1 MEIGRP
7 AANRY
12 DDVRERERLLSLRTQ
27 TPSRLSHQS
36 QRVFRSIPERERGG
50 GNDCRES
57 IRCASAG
64 WEGRKERVAST
75 LLLAKVDKIVF
86 PSTRRTLLW
95 NDTVQTRKLPTKQMI
110 ARYHGDFQEEKEE
123 EKKTSKDKR
132 RRRKRKP
139 TSAMISFH
147 KRGGRNLMEI
157 SSRQR
162 VDRNK
167 RHPTTLLF
175 SFFFFCSPLALSFYW
190 LRWWWRKKFV

>member
-36 QRVFRSIPERERGG
+36 QRVFRSIPERERG

-132 RRRKRKP
+132 RRKRKP

-175 SFFFFCSPLALSFYW
+175 FLFFLFSSRTLFLLVAMMMT
-190 LRWWWRKKFV
+190 

>member
-12 DDVRERERLLSLRTQ
+12 DDVRERDFWAYARKLHLVSAIKANAFFDRFQ
-27 TPSRLSHQS
+27 
-36 QRVFRSIPERERGG
+36 RERGG
-50 GNDCRES
+50 GNDCWES

-123 EKKTSKDKR
+123 EKKRAKTKEEEEKENQ
-132 RRRKRKP
+132 P
-139 TSAMISFH
+139 
-147 KRGGRNLMEI
+147 
-157 SSRQR
+157 Q
-162 VDRNK
+162 
-167 RHPTTLLF
+167 P
-175 SFFFFCSPLALSFYW
+175 W
-190 LRWWWRKKFV
+190 LVFTKEVAGIWWRFLPVNV